1 MSSDLTAEQIE
12 ARKKRTFKKFTY
24 RGLDL
29 EDLLRK
35 TLEEVRNGGIS
46 PSLATSWRKGVGP
59 LLLLLGHYAD
69 ASFALCCLFRLS
81 RLHFSA
87 GSHLSHLLCA

>member
-1 MSSDLTAEQIE
+1 MSSELTAEQIE

-35 TLEEVRNGGIS
+35 TLEEVRDDCSVWHVGYK
-46 PSLATSWRKGVGP
+46 LALQSG
-59 LLLLLGHYAD
+59 L
-69 ASFALCCLFRLS
+69 FAPPALPVYGRC
-81 RLHFSA
+81 
-87 GSHLSHLLCA
+87 